1 MIPLAIPQDFL
12 QCVLH
17 RREEIMDAK
26 TASALCRSN
35 YRSFDWSPHL
45 RSILH
50 RNYAGT
56 RSVVDSGWYST
67 MYPSTALAATVK
79 GEAGLE
85 AIGPI
90 IMTAD
95 AKMGAFGYHRML
107 ADFYGRRIEV
117 ATD

>member
-1 MIPLAIPQDFL
+1 
-12 QCVLH
+12 
-17 RREEIMDAK
+17 MDAR
-26 TASALCRSN
+26 TAPTLCRFKL
-35 YRSFDWSPHL
+35 RFFDWSPHPPC
-45 RSILH
+45 ILH